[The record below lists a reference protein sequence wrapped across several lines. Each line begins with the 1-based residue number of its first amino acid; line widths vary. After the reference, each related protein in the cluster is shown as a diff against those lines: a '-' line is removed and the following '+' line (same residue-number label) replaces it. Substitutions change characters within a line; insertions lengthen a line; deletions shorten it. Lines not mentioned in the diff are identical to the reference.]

1 MALYARRWDDTK
13 FGAFMIKFTFSRMVS
28 TWNKFCSL
36 FSPDLFGN
44 IEWSYFCCLKMIHKM
59 FMWMNGRVWWQRRND
74 ISHFMCLPNGKK
86 IIPSWASEASYKLQY
101 FDDSP
106 HTPKKNSSHLLLV
119 SIWMCLMCEECKNS
133 NFHCLLLM
141 SFGMVFE
148 MPWRNFSHF
157 RLAQKVMEK
166 APFFKLPLTSLQ
178 PCCCHRNFIF
188 LPVCMIVTYSTE

>member
-1 MALYARRWDDTK
+1 
-13 FGAFMIKFTFSRMVS
+13 MIKFTFSRMVS

-86 IIPSWASEASYKLQY
+86 SSPAEHQK
-101 FDDSP
+101 P
-106 HTPKKNSSHLLLV
+106 HTNFNILMILPTPLKKIHL
-119 SIWMCLMCEECKNS
+119 IFCLSQYGCVWCVKSVKNS